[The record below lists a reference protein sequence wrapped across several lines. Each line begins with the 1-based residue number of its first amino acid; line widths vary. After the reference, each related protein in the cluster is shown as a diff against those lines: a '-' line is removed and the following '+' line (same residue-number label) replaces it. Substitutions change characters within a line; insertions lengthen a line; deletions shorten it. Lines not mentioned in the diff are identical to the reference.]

1 VLLPRDAF
9 AKIREEL
16 ADSADA
22 QRLVS
27 FLEKSER
34 GFCRVR

>member
-1 VLLPRDAF
+1 V
-9 AKIREEL
+9 REEL
-16 ADSADA
+16 ADSREAEHMIA
-22 QRLVS
+22 